1 MQLSFWHQIR
11 MTCKKDEKFFL
22 NFLTQKIFITP
33 GGDLNGQKSPKYF
46 FSILGIRMAQ
56 LAKRKQKNISN
67 FLSQKNSIT
76 PAGVT
81 SNGQKSPKIFF
92 FIFGIRLTQFAKKSK
107 KKFLTQIWSWNV
119 WNVAQKKGQ
128 NDFTG
133 RRVIHRWNCLTMSYL
148 NMNFQPKAL
157 RRSRENAEKPHF
169 WA

>member
-11 MTCKKDEKFFL
+11 MTCKNDEKFFL

-33 GGDLNGQKSPKYF
+33 GVTSMGKN
-46 FSILGIRMAQ
+46 I
-56 LAKRKQKNISN
+56 KRKFSN

-92 FIFGIRLTQFAKKSK
+92 FIFGITLTQFAKKSK

-119 WNVAQKKGQ
+119 WNVAQKKGR

-133 RRVIHRWNCLTMSYL
+133 RRVIHRLNCLTMSYL
-148 NMNFQPKAL
+148 NMNFQPKVL
-157 RRSRENAEKPHF
+157 RHSRENAEKPHF